1 MTTPEGQPLPHRD
14 TLIIV
19 FGVLVSVFLGSI
31 QQSITASA
39 LPTIGHALGATGDL
53 SWIVTAYL
61 LTQIAATPL
70 FGKYSDSHG
79 RRKALQ
85 ISLVIF
91 VIGSLACA
99 LAPNIG
105 LLVAARALQGIA
117 AGGLT
122 AIPMTILGDL
132 APPKFRTRYY
142 TYFSMTYISAGTL
155 GPALGGFFAEYLH
168 WSMIFWFGIPI
179 GVAAYFIT
187 GHVLKKLPPYHR
199 RHKMDFAGAVLIVL
213 ASLTF
218 MFALTTGGKS
228 YAWLSPQIIGLI
240 VLSMGLWLAFIWR
253 QKQAEEPLLPLGI
266 VSNPIVRWAIIS
278 NACGWGAIIGVNIY
292 LPVWLQTI
300 GRMGPTES
308 GLALMILM
316 IMLNLGALV
325 GAQLAARL
333 THYKRPPMI
342 LLLVCMGATVWMA
355 WRAEGMDFIELQI
368 VVGLFGFCFGPVAP
382 VTSVAMQNTI
392 VQHQLGTAVAAMQF
406 ARGLLT
412 SFVVALFGVIVL
424 HVLPDSAGAGA
435 EALKNATD
443 REATVAAF
451 RTLFFAATGLLALSF
466 VTLAAME
473 ERPLLTKRKE

>member
-1 MTTPEGQPLPHRD
+1 
-14 TLIIV
+14 
-19 FGVLVSVFLGSI
+19 
-31 QQSITASA
+31 
-39 LPTIGHALGATGDL
+39 
-53 SWIVTAYL
+53 
-61 LTQIAATPL
+61 
-70 FGKYSDSHG
+70 
-79 RRKALQ
+79 
-85 ISLVIF
+85 
-91 VIGSLACA
+91 
-99 LAPNIG
+99 
-105 LLVAARALQGIA
+105 
-117 AGGLT
+117 
-122 AIPMTILGDL
+122 
-132 APPKFRTRYY
+132 
-142 TYFSMTYISAGTL
+142 L

>member
-19 FGVLVSVFLGSI
+19 FGVLLSVFIGSI

-39 LPTIGHALGATGDL
+39 LPTIGAALGATGDL

-61 LTQIAATPL
+61 LTQTAATPL

-79 RRKALQ
+79 RSKALR
-85 ISLVIF
+85 IALVIF
-91 VIGSLACA
+91 VIGSVACA
-99 LAPNIG
+99 IAPNIG
-105 LLVAARALQGIA
+105 TLVAARALQGVA

-142 TYFSMTYISAGTL
+142 TYFSMTYLSAGTL
-155 GPALGGFFAEYLH
+155 GPALGGFFAEYVH
-168 WSMIFWFGIPI
+168 WSMIFWVGVPI
-179 GVAAYFIT
+179 GIVAFFIT

-199 RHKMDFAGAVLIVL
+199 HHKMDFAGAVLIVL
-213 ASLTF
+213 ASITF
-218 MFALTTGGKS
+218 MFALTTGGKT
-228 YAWLSPQIIGLI
+228 YAWISPQIIGVTI
-240 VLSMGLWLAFIWR
+240 VSVLLWFAFVMR
-253 QKQAEEPLLPLGI
+253 QKRAEEPLLPLGI

-300 GRMGPTES
+300 GHMSPAQS

-316 IMLNLGALV
+316 IMLNLGALF

-333 THYKRPPMI
+333 THYKRPPMMS
-342 LLLVCMGATVWMA
+342 LLVCMGSTLWMA
-355 WRAEGMDFIELQI
+355 WHADGMGLLELQI
-368 VVGLFGFCFGPVAP
+368 AVGLFGFCFGPVAP

-412 SFVVALFGVIVL
+412 TFVVALFGVIVL

-435 EALKNATD
+435 EALKRATD
-443 REATVAAF
+443 QEAAVAAF
-451 RTLFFAATGLLALSF
+451 RTLFLAATGLLLLSL